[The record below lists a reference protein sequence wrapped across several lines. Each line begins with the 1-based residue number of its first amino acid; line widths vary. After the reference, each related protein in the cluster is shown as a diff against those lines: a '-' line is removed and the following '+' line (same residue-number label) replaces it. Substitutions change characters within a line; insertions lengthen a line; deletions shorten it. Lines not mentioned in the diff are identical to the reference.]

1 MPHGTHRPQK
11 WDQIDLDDT
20 TPVVVRPLEHLED
33 RRNNPTDIEPDRL
46 AMEAGMER
54 PSARPERL
62 VFDILFTPGQTD
74 CLRPP
79 RLLVADVSA
88 LSCRRSAAAG
98 APRRADSAAD
108 TV

>member
-54 PSARPERL
+54 PSARPQRL
-62 VFDILFTPGQTD
+62 VFDMLFTRDKPIAFALHG
-74 CLRPP
+74 RPWLMY
-79 RLLVADVSA
+79 R

-108 TV
+108 TG